1 MLQTIHDKLKG
12 WLAGVVLGIIG
23 LVFVFWGINWTLT
36 APSYAAKVN
45 GTEVS
50 VNEVRQ
56 SYQQQLA
63 QAERQANGSLNDA
76 QRSDI
81 KKRVLDEY
89 VNSEALV
96 THADA
101 LGYRVSDAD
110 LLKAMGQ
117 VPAFQVDGKF
127 DYAHAVALLRAQG
140 RSPLEIESYFKRD
153 VKLQQLD
160 TALNLSSFATPTEV
174 KQIRSLT
181 KQQRE
186 LAWFTYSAEKFA
198 SQATPD
204 DAALKTYYEAHK
216 FEYMTPETVDVRY
229 VEISLSQL
237 GSKVSVD
244 DAQLKAYYEEQ
255 KTKTPERFSQPEQR
269 RVSHILLP
277 VANPSDDAAVKA
289 KAEGIL
295 KRAQAGED
303 FAKLAKEFSQDPGSA
318 AQGGD
323 LGWSERK
330 VWVTP
335 FADAAYS
342 MKVDEIRGPVKTQ
355 FGYHILKLVGIQP
368 ATVKT
373 FEQSRADLETEYRR
387 NEAEKLFNNAQDEL
401 ADAALQNATD
411 IDVVARKAGL
421 TVEEVPVF
429 SRIDGGGALGK
440 VPAVLEAAFSQD
452 VLDGRLSPIVEV
464 EKGRGVVLRATDH
477 KLPQQKPLDA
487 VRDLVVSAW
496 KKQRGVELAGAAAA
510 DAVKRLT
517 AGESWDAMAKSAG
530 ATTGPGAAA
539 AVKPAAAAATAA
551 AAGAKAASGAVTGAA
566 AAANAQVQAPKFVSR
581 ADQDVPMEIRTTAFG
596 EPKPAGKPIYSDAQ
610 LANGDAAV
618 IALSAVREAPD
629 DPKANDANMRRQI
642 AAQVAS
648 TEAQSYAAGARADAK
663 VILNPQAIE

>member
-1 MLQTIHDKLKG
+1 MLQSIHDKLKG

-23 LVFVFWGINWTLT
+23 LVFVFWGINWTMT

-50 VNEVRQ
+50 VNDVRQ

-101 LGYRVSDAD
+101 LGYRVSDSD

-174 KQIRSLT
+174 KQIRGLT

-186 LAWFTYSAEKFA
+186 LAWVTYSADKFA
-198 SQATPD
+198 GQATPD
-204 DAALKTYYEAHK
+204 DAALKAYYEAHK
-216 FEYMTPETVDVRY
+216 FEYMTPETVDLRY
-229 VEISLSQL
+229 VEISLTQL
-237 GSKVSVD
+237 ASKVSVD

-277 VANPSDDAAVKA
+277 VANPSDDAAVKT

-295 KRAQAGED
+295 KRVQAGED

-323 LGWSERK
+323 LGFSERK

-335 FADAAYS
+335 FADAAYG
-342 MKVDEIRGPVKTQ
+342 MKVDDITGP
-355 FGYHILKLVGIQP
+355 
-368 ATVKT
+368 VKT
-373 FEQSRADLETEYRR
+373 FEQSKADLETEYRR

-421 TVEEVPVF
+421 TVEEVAVF

-440 VPAVLEAAFSQD
+440 APAVIEAAFSQD

-477 KLPQQKPLDA
+477 KLPQQKPLDQ

-517 AGESWDAMAKSAG
+517 AGESWDAVAKSAG
-530 ATTGPGAAA
+530 
-539 AVKPAAAAATAA
+539 PAAGPA
-551 AAGAKAASGAVTGAA
+551 AAGAAKPPTSAA
-566 AAANAQVQAPKFVSR
+566 AGATATTAAGAPAIPTAQAQVPKFVSR
-581 ADQDVPMEIRTTAFG
+581 ADQDVPLEVRTTAFG
-596 EPKPAGKPIYSDAQ
+596 DPKPAGKPIYSVAQ
-610 LANGDAAV
+610 LANGDAAA
-618 IALSAVREAPD
+618 IAVSAVREAPD

-642 AAQVAS
+642 AAQIAS